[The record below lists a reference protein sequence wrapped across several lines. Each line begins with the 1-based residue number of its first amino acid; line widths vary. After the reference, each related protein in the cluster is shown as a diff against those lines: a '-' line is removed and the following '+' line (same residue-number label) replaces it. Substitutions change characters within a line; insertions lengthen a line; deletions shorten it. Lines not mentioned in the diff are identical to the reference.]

1 MWFMSYYSIV
11 RGAIDLCGVTLGSLL
26 LSPYMYTATFV
37 WTDKK
42 YLEFGLK
49 IIKMMWFLYKFTF
62 ILQLYWRMNWQGVI

>member
-1 MWFMSYYSIV
+1 
-11 RGAIDLCGVTLGSLL
+11 
-26 LSPYMYTATFV
+26 MYTATFV

-62 ILQLYWRMNWQGVI
+62 ILNCTDAAWIDKELFKEYSNLLFKK

>member
-1 MWFMSYYSIV
+1 
-11 RGAIDLCGVTLGSLL
+11 
-26 LSPYMYTATFV
+26 MYTATFV

-62 ILQLYWRMNWQGVI
+62 ILNCTDAWIDKELLKEYSNLLFKK